1 MSERGVIIVGT
12 GLITKF
18 HAQAVNASSKLTL
31 KGFVGRTKEK
41 AAARAAEFGGEAFD
55 DLDAAFSAPGVGLAV
70 VATASGAHDEAV
82 FAAARHRVP
91 VLVEKPIAI
100 TVERTDRM
108 IEVCRETGT
117 PLGCIFQTRWTD
129 DFRAAAAKVG
139 SGELGRLTF
148 GGIRIP
154 WWRTDE
160 YYTESSWHGT
170 WEMDGGGALIN
181 QSIHMVD
188 WLVALMPPVADV
200 KAFAATLAH
209 PMEAEDTV
217 SAAIRFEGGAL
228 GGVYATTGSFP
239 GRGKSMEITGT
250 KGTFEIKDGGHGVA
264 RPDALEYTSHQLCFE
279 AFADSLE
286 PGGAP
291 YPIPGEE
298 ARKSVD
304 LIERIYRSA
313 GIGHE

>member
-1 MSERGVIIVGT
+1 MRGVMIVGT
-12 GLITKF
+12 GLIARF
-18 HAQAVNASSKLTL
+18 HAQAVKASSKLEL
-31 KGFVGRTKEK
+31 RGFCGRTKEK
-41 AAARAAEFGGEAFD
+41 AAALAAEFGGEAFD
-55 DLDAAFSAPGVGLAV
+55 DLDAALVAPGTGLAL

-100 TVERTDRM
+100 TVARTDRM
-108 IEVCRETGT
+108 IAACRETRT
-117 PLGCIFQTRWTD
+117 PLGCIFQTRWSD
-129 DFRAAAAKVG
+129 EFRSLREKVAG
-139 SGELGRLTF
+139 LGRLTF

-170 WEMDGGGALIN
+170 WETDGGGALMN

-188 WLVALMPPVADV
+188 WLVALMPPVEDV

-217 SAAIRFEGGAL
+217 SAAIRFAGGAL
-228 GGVYATTGSFP
+228 GGVYATTASFP
-239 GRGKSMEITGT
+239 GRGKAMEITGT
-250 KGTFEIKDGGHGVA
+250 GGTVEVADGGHGTS
-264 RPDALEYTSHQLCFE
+264 RPDALAFAQHQACFE
-279 AFADSLE
+279 AFADSLD
-286 PGGAP
+286 GGAP

-313 GIGHE
+313 GIGGRT

>member
-1 MSERGVIIVGT
+1 MRGVMIVGT
-12 GLITKF
+12 GLIARF
-18 HAQAVNASSKLTL
+18 HAQAVKASSKLEL
-31 KGFVGRTKEK
+31 RGFCGRTKEK
-41 AAARAAEFGGEAFD
+41 AAALAAEFGGEAFD
-55 DLDAAFSAPGVGLAV
+55 DLDAALAAPGTGLAL

-100 TVERTDRM
+100 TVARTDRM
-108 IEVCRETGT
+108 IAACRETRT
-117 PLGCIFQTRWTD
+117 PLGCIFQTRWSD
-129 DFRAAAAKVG
+129 EFRSLREKVAG
-139 SGELGRLTF
+139 LGRLTF

-170 WEMDGGGALIN
+170 WETDGGGALMN

-188 WLVALMPPVADV
+188 WLVALMPPVEDV

-217 SAAIRFEGGAL
+217 SAAIRFAGGAL
-228 GGVYATTGSFP
+228 GGVYATTASFP
-239 GRGKSMEITGT
+239 GRGKAMEITGT
-250 KGTFEIKDGGHGVA
+250 GGTAEVSDEGHGTS
-264 RPDALEYTSHQLCFE
+264 RPDALAYAQHQACFE
-279 AFADSLE
+279 AFADSLD
-286 PGGAP
+286 GGAP

-313 GIGHE
+313 GIGGRT